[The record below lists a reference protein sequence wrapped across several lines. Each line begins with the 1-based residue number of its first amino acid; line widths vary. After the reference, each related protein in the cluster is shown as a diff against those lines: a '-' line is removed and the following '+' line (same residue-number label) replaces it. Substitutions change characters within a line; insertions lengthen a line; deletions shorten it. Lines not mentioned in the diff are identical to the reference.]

1 MNLIKI
7 LQSSLLIIVLFF
19 SLGFAVNQTMANTLW
34 ESQEGFSGT
43 NEIGKKFSDSGDP
56 VSIKIVI
63 LRVIKI
69 FLEFLGIIFL
79 IIIVL
84 SGYKYMTAGGS
95 EDKVKEAIKGI
106 VNGTIGLL
114 IILSAF
120 AITSLITTCMIDATS
135 ADPSSP
141 WYCSMP

>member
-7 LQSSLLIIVLFF
+7 LKSSLLIIVLFF
-19 SLGFAVNQTMANTLW
+19 SLGFAVNQTMANNLW

-69 FLEFLGIIFL
+69 FLGFLGIIFL

-120 AITSLITTCMIDATS
+120 AITNLITTCMIDATS
-135 ADPSSP
+135 GSSSSP
-141 WYCSMP
+141 WYCSM